1 MKIVLATPIY
11 PPEIGGPATY
21 TKELAMRFAKSEQVT
36 IVAYADEAQVVEG
49 AKLVL
54 VAKSQGLLTRL
65 VQFFFA
71 LVREAARADVI
82 YVQNAVA
89 AGLPAALAGRLQR
102 KTVER
107 KFMGDEAWE
116 RATQAGKTQKNLAEF
131 LLQPEGGFKTS
142 LFISIQ
148 KFVLTHVTAV
158 VPPSEFLA
166 EILEAYYGVPAAK
179 VSVNY
184 NAFEGSALQ
193 IDEAARK
200 PHQILTVAR
209 LVSWKRLAVLQ

>member
-89 AGLPAALAGRLQR
+89 AGLTAALAGRLLR
-102 KTVER
+102 RPVVL
-107 KFMGDEAWE
+107 KFVGDEAWE
-116 RATQAGKTQKNLAEF
+116 RATQAGKTQKNLADF
-131 LLQPEGGFKTS
+131 LAQPQGGLKTS
-142 LFISIQ
+142 VFISIQ
-148 KFVLTHVTAV
+148 RFVLTHVSAV
-158 VPPSEFLA
+158 VQPSELLG
-166 EILEAYYGVPAAK
+166 EILSGYYGVEPTK
-179 VSVNY
+179 ITVNY
-184 NAFEGSALQ
+184 TAFEGAPTTQ
-193 IDEAARK
+193 TAPRK
-200 PHQILTVAR
+200 PRQKLSVPR
-209 LVSWKRLAVLQ
+209 LVSWKRIDGI